1 MFLFCFFV
9 FLKLKI
15 YILIHIRLCRRV
27 SDKKNSPGR
36 FPETR
41 LLFLPDGKDELN
53 ASPIWD
59 RSQNLFFVLSPG
71 YITFLCLK
79 PRLYHKLVNTI
90 NRSVR
95 FSESPVCFILPL
107 FYKCWSERKLLTQYL
122 KWCNSRGGSR
132 AAATSKMERFVII
145 VNGFQP
151 LTIIIKRSIL
161 DVAAAL
167 HPPLNSS
174 VNALFQPPRKFSAF
188 AACVLT
194 L

>member
-1 MFLFCFFV
+1 MNNQKKFTTRSIKLKKHRANSQTISSFPVKFSTYYLFFSFFCLFLSSCFALFCIVFVFFFV

-107 FYKCWSERKLLTQYL
+107 FYKC
-122 KWCNSRGGSR
+122 
-132 AAATSKMERFVII
+132 
-145 VNGFQP
+145 
-151 LTIIIKRSIL
+151 
-161 DVAAAL
+161 
-167 HPPLNSS
+167 
-174 VNALFQPPRKFSAF
+174 
-188 AACVLT
+188 
-194 L
+194 